1 MNKYYLKIINHVYPN
16 GYTVDQKR
24 QFEQELSLII
34 YPNSISPQSRYESF
48 RNWKYKINA
57 RITLEQAQQITNIFN
72 IQITTLISCK

>member
-34 YPNSISPQSRYESF
+34 YPNSISEKSRYESF

-57 RITLEQAQQITNIFN
+57 KITLEQAQLITNQFN
-72 IQITTLISCK
+72 LEILKLISCK